1 MSRIGTLIIASVLGA
16 PLAANEHAHDGS
28 ASTTA
33 TTGLSGAL
41 GVEVG
46 YTSDYWSALSG
57 GANSTDQYIDNLDFA
72 LSADLDALFGL
83 PRTKGE
89 FHMFYN
95 NGATFSDGNVG
106 DSQIIS
112 NIEAGT
118 RSIRPYQVWIEHGGD
133 NDRWS
138 VRLGLYDVNSEFDVL
153 EASGVFLGS
162 AHGIGTDIGQSG
174 RNGPSLF
181 PNTSFGIRSS
191 VSLGQSTI
199 LRVAVLDGVPNDP
212 DDPDRTAIKL
222 SRKEGVFSIAELD
235 FTRESFRLLAGAWGY
250 SEDLEDVRD
259 IGKADARKDFS
270 GGVYLR
276 GETQL
281 HESGKR
287 RLNGFFRLGAASEKV
302 NAFDRFFSAGLN
314 WTGLSP
320 GRPHDQTGLAFVWA
334 GTGNPQRQATT
345 NEGGDASPA
354 ESIIE
359 LTHRF
364 VVNEWIEIQPD
375 VQYVI
380 NPGLDRNA
388 RNIFAAGLRMI
399 FSHRF

>member
-1 MSRIGTLIIASVLGA
+1 MLGS
-16 PLAANEHAHDGS
+16 PLAANEHAHDVL

-33 TTGLSGAL
+33 TTSQSGAV
-41 GVEVG
+41 GVDLS
-46 YTSDYWSALSG
+46 YTSDYWSTLSND
-57 GANSTDQYIDNLDFA
+57 ANATDQYIYNLDVV

-89 FHMFYN
+89 VHMLYN
-95 NGATFSDGNVG
+95 NGATFSDGNIG
-106 DSQIIS
+106 DRQIIS

-118 RSIRPYQVWIEHGGD
+118 RSIRPYQVWIEQGGED
-133 NDRWS
+133 DRWS

-153 EASGVFLGS
+153 EASGVFIGS

-174 RNGPSLF
+174 INGPSIF

-191 VSLGQSTI
+191 LSLDQSTT

-212 DDPDRTAIKL
+212 RDPDRTAINL
-222 SRKEGVFSIAELD
+222 SRKEGFFSIAELD
-235 FTRESFRLLAGAWGY
+235 FTEESFRMLAGAWGY

-259 IGKADARKDFS
+259 VGKADARKNFS
-270 GGVYLR
+270 GGAYLR
-276 GETQL
+276 GEARL
-281 HESGKR
+281 HESGTR
-287 RLNGFFRLGAASEKV
+287 RLNGFFRLGVATKSV

-314 WTGLSP
+314 WIGLYP

-345 NEGGDASPA
+345 DEGGDASPA
-354 ESIIE
+354 ESVLE

-375 VQYVI
+375 IQYVI